1 MIQSDGGLRF
11 PRSSFSPR
19 SPSYWGTLEPT
30 GSSYRP
36 VQTYKLYIDCVC
48 SMDPPSHIPTLS
60 LLKCPNEEP
69 QSISIRA
76 SLASVDWP
84 L

>member
-11 PRSSFSPR
+11 PCSSFSLR

-36 VQTYKLYIDCVC
+36 VQISKLYIDCVW
-48 SMDPPSHIPTLS
+48 SMDPPHAESYSHIITP
-60 LLKCPNEEP
+60 LKCPNKEP
-69 QSISIRA
+69 
-76 SLASVDWP
+76 P
-84 L
+84 